1 MAQTLRAPIDV
12 ADYFAFEDASQVR
25 HEYVAGQVHAM
36 AGGTM
41 RHHRISGNVFRLLA
55 ERLDGTICQVFT
67 QGMQLHVQ
75 AADRVYYPDVFVFCG
90 TAVAGDA
97 KVASDATLVVE
108 VLSES
113 TADIDRREKLA
124 AYFML
129 PGLRAYWIVSQDE
142 HRVEVHER
150 DADGAQRATAYGKG
164 EAIPADWLDGGP
176 VALAGLYAGTD
187 IARAP

>member
-12 ADYFAFEDASQVR
+12 VDYFVFEDASPLR
-25 HEYVAGQVHAM
+25 HEYVAGRVYAM

-41 RHHRISGNVFRLLA
+41 RHHRIAGNVFRLLA
-55 ERLDGTICQVFT
+55 ERIDDTACQVFME
-67 QGMQLHVQ
+67 GMKLHVQ

-90 TAVAGDA
+90 SAVAGDA
-97 KVASDATLVVE
+97 KVAVDAALIVE

-113 TADIDRREKLA
+113 TADIDRREKLE
-124 AYFML
+124 AYFRL
-129 PGLRAYWIVSQDE
+129 PSLRAYWIVSQDE

-150 DADGAQRATAYGKG
+150 DVDGQQRATAYGVG
-164 EAIPADWLDGGP
+164 EAIPAGWLEGDP
-176 VALAGLYAGTD
+176 IALAGLYAGTD